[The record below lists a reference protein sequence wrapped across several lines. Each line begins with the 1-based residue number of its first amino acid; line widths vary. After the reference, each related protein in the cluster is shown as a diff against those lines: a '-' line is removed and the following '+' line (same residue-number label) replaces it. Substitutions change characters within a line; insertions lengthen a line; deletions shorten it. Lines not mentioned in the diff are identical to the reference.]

1 MKLFEKL
8 DEIKVLRDPIHG
20 YIHIEYKV
28 IWDVINSKEFQ
39 RLRRI
44 KQLGSSFVVYHT
56 AEHSRF
62 THSLGVYEIVRRMC
76 NEVSDISNTLSAEEK
91 LTVMLAGLLHDV
103 GHGPFSHTFESI
115 CDINHEVFSCRII
128 EENTTDLNNVLES
141 YKAGLSKNISSIINH
156 THKNTILSQMIS
168 GQLDADRMDYL
179 LRDAYFTGTKYGEFD
194 LERILRTLRVKNNI
208 LMVKSSGVHSIE
220 DYIMARYHM
229 YWQVYYHPVARSF
242 ECVVSALFDR
252 MREIYKIDKKSLN
265 CVDFFVEFLK
275 GESISLNAHFLL
287 DENTCYYGFQ
297 VLSNHED
304 KILKDLAR
312 RIINRDLFEYVDYT
326 NKSMVD
332 DIKRKIKSLG
342 FDDKYYV
349 KNDMVK
355 QRPYK
360 PFIGDERSIWLLM
373 DNGDV
378 EELSK
383 GSNIVNSISKGKNI
397 NDNKVFFPKGLIKA
411 L

>member
-141 YKAGLSKNISSIINH
+141 YKTGLSKNISSIINH

-252 MREIYKIDKKSLN
+252 MREIYKINKKSLD

>member
-252 MREIYKIDKKSLN
+252 MREIYKTDKKSLD
-265 CVDFFVEFLK
+265 CVGFFVEFLK
-275 GESISLNAHFLL
+275 GESVSLNAHFLL

-297 VLSNHED
+297 ILSNHED
-304 KILKDLAR
+304 KILKDLAQ

>member
-252 MREIYKIDKKSLN
+252 MREIYKTDKKSLD
-265 CVDFFVEFLK
+265 CVGFFVEFLK
-275 GESISLNAHFLL
+275 DESVSLNAHFLL

-297 VLSNHED
+297 ILSNHED
-304 KILKDLAR
+304 KILKDLAQ

-332 DIKRKIKSLG
+332 DIKKKIKSLG